1 MHNYSVSIPDN
12 PNSKDAASDPI
23 FHKHLCYRKIYRI
36 EDAIEIEEM
45 HFKEDREREERE
57 EEGSK
62 QSPEDLEKLT
72 WEYVNFMSLNEEKDK
87 VLKYYEDEKEKL

>member
-1 MHNYSVSIPDN
+1 
-12 PNSKDAASDPI
+12 
-23 FHKHLCYRKIYRI
+23 
-36 EDAIEIEEM
+36 M